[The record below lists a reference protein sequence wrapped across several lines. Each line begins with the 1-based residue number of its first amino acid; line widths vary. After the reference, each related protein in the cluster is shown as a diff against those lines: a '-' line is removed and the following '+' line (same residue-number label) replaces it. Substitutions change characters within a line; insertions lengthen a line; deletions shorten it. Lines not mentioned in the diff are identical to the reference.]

1 MTIGKLKTMLNQY
14 LSALPFIAILRGI
27 TPEESIPVV
36 EILFELG
43 FRIIE
48 VPLNSPKPLDSIAA
62 IAKRFGGD
70 SLIGAGTVLNV
81 DDVTRVH
88 NAGGQLIVMPH
99 SDGAVIGASKRL
111 NMICTPGIATPTEG
125 FAALAAGADGLKLFP
140 AELLAPPVVKA
151 LRAVFSSDTIM
162 IPVGGIAPDALAGFW
177 KAGATAFGLGSALY
191 RPGMTLA
198 DVRDNAATFVRSM
211 GSLPQR

>member
-1 MTIGKLKTMLNQY
+1 MTMLNQY
-14 LSALPFIAILRGI
+14 LSPLPFIAIPRGI
-27 TPEESIPVV
+27 RPEESIPVA

-62 IAKRFGGD
+62 IAKRFGGE
-70 SLIGAGTVLNV
+70 SLIGAGTVLSV
-81 DDVTRVH
+81 DDVTRLH
-88 NAGGQLIVMPH
+88 NAGGQLIVMPPH
-99 SDGAVIGASKRL
+99 RWRGNWCR
-111 NMICTPGIATPTEG
+111 E
-125 FAALAAGADGLKLFP
+125 AAEHDLHTRHRNADGRVRGTGCGRRWTQTFSGGIVG
-140 AELLAPPVVKA
+140 APPLVKA
-151 LRAVFSSDTIM
+151 LRAVFSDDTTM

-191 RPGMTLA
+191 RSGMTLA
-198 DVRDNAATFVRSM
+198 DVRNNATTFVRSM

>member
-1 MTIGKLKTMLNQY
+1 MTMLNQY
-14 LSALPFIAILRGI
+14 LSPLPFIAILRGI
-27 TPEESIPVV
+27 RPEESIPVA

-48 VPLNSPKPLDSIAA
+48 VPMNSPKPLDSIDA
-62 IAKRFGGD
+62 IAKRFGGE
-70 SLIGAGTVLNV
+70 SLIGAGTVLSV

-99 SDGAVIGASKRL
+99 SDGAVIGAAKRL

-125 FAALAAGADGLKLFP
+125 LA
-140 AELLAPPVVKA
+140 
-151 LRAVFSSDTIM
+151 
-162 IPVGGIAPDALAGFW
+162 ALAGFW

-191 RPGMTLA
+191 RPGMAFA
-198 DVRDNAATFVRSM
+198 DVRNNATTFVRSM

>member
-1 MTIGKLKTMLNQY
+1 MTMLNQY
-14 LSALPFIAILRGI
+14 LSPLPFIAIPRGI
-27 TPEESIPVV
+27 RPEESIPVA

-62 IAKRFGGD
+62 IAKRFVGE
-70 SLIGAGTVLNV
+70 SLIGAGTVLSV

-99 SDGAVIGASKRL
+99 SDGAVIGAAKRL

-140 AELLAPPVVKA
+140 AELLAPA
-151 LRAVFSSDTIM
+151 RGEGTARGILQRHDYDSSRRHRTRCAGWLLEGRCD
-162 IPVGGIAPDALAGFW
+162 GIR
-177 KAGATAFGLGSALY
+177 FGLGA
-191 RPGMTLA
+191 
-198 DVRDNAATFVRSM
+198 V
-211 GSLPQR
+211 SLRHDTRRCA

>member
-1 MTIGKLKTMLNQY
+1 MATLNQY
-14 LSALPFIAILRGI
+14 LTLRPFVAILRGI
-27 TPEESIPVV
+27 TPEEAIPVA
-36 EILFELG
+36 EILHELG

-48 VPLNSPKPLDSIAA
+48 VPLNSPQPFDSISA

-99 SDGAVIGASKRL
+99 SDGAVIGAAKRL
-111 NMICTPGIATPTEG
+111 NMLCTPGIATPTEG

-151 LRAVFSSDTIM
+151 LRAVFSNDTIM
-162 IPVGGIAPDALAGFW
+162 IPVGGIAPEALAGFG

-198 DVRDNAATFVRSM
+198 DVRDNAATFVRGM